1 MGRVTRLAAAVAI
14 GALVAGGPAVGA
26 QTVDERASA
35 RDVVKT
41 RGDAVVMVL
50 ATIKLRINIG
60 GREQASDQATQA
72 NATVLDGTGLTVL
85 SLSSLQ
91 PDDVMTRSLSQRV
104 PSGTKVDVTSEPSDI
119 RMHLADGR
127 EVAAKL
133 VLRDED
139 LDLAFIR
146 PTEAP
151 ASPMTS
157 VDAVGAAP
165 AILDPVMLVQRTSE
179 ATGWQTAASLGS
191 VQLVIDKPRTYYQV
205 AIPTMGGNGLGAP
218 VFDLA
223 GHFVGVVV
231 LRNTGSRGTAAPG
244 VLPGVD
250 IRDIAKQAPAVK

>member
-1 MGRVTRLAAAVAI
+1 MRLPGLMLLLAIAA
-14 GALVAGGPAVGA
+14 GAAPAAA
-26 QTVDERASA
+26 QTVDERATA
-35 RDVVKT
+35 RDVVKK
-41 RGDAVVMVL
+41 RGDAVIMVL

-60 GREQASDQATQA
+60 GREQSSDQATQA
-72 NATVLDGTGLTVL
+72 NATVLDSTGLTVL

-91 PDDVMTRSLSQRV
+91 PDDVMSRTLSQRV
-104 PSGTKVDVTSEPSDI
+104 GGGTRVDVTSEPSDI

-127 EVAAKL
+127 ELAAKL

-151 ASPMTS
+151 ATPLTFI
-157 VDAVGAAP
+157 DAAGATP
-165 AILDPVMLVQRTSE
+165 SILDPIMLLQRTGES
-179 ATGWQTAASLGS
+179 TGWVPAASLGNI
-191 VQLVIDKPRTYYQV
+191 QLVIDKPRTYYQV
-205 AIPTMGGNGLGAP
+205 AIPTIGGTGLGSP

-223 GHFVGVVV
+223 GHFVGVIV

-244 VLPGVD
+244 VLPGAD

>member
-1 MGRVTRLAAAVAI
+1 MRIAAALALGAVVAAWSI
-14 GALVAGGPAVGA
+14 GARA
-26 QTVDERASA
+26 QTTDERASA
-35 RDVVKT
+35 RDVVKK

-60 GREQASDQATQA
+60 GREQSTDQATQA

-91 PDDVMTRSLSQRV
+91 PDDVMTRTLSQRV
-104 PSGTKVDVTSEPSDI
+104 PSGTKVDVTSELSDM

-127 EVAAKL
+127 EIAAKL

-139 LDLAFIR
+139 LDLAFVR

-151 ASPMTS
+151 ATPMTS
-157 VDAVGAAP
+157 VDSAVASPG
-165 AILDPVMLVQRTSE
+165 ILDPVMLVQRTSE
-179 ATGWQTAASLGS
+179 ATGWQTAASLGN
-191 VQLVIDKPRTYYQV
+191 VQLVIDKPRTYYQI
-205 AIPTMGGNGLGAP
+205 AMPTTGGNGLGSP

-231 LRNTGSRGTAAPG
+231 LRNTGSRGSASPG
-244 VLPGVD
+244 VLPGSD

>member
-1 MGRVTRLAAAVAI
+1 MRLAGLVLLVIMAA
-14 GALVAGGPAVGA
+14 GARPAAA
-26 QTVDERASA
+26 QTVDERATA
-35 RDVVKT
+35 RDVVKK
-41 RGDAVVMVL
+41 RGDAVIMVL

-60 GREQASDQATQA
+60 GREQSSDQATQA
-72 NATVLDGTGLTVL
+72 NATILDGTGLTVL

-91 PDDVMTRSLSQRV
+91 PDDIMSRTLSQRV
-104 PSGTKVDVTSEPSDI
+104 GAGTKVDVTSEPSDI

-127 EVAAKL
+127 ELAARL

-151 ASPMTS
+151 GTPLTF
-157 VDAVGAAP
+157 VDAAGATP
-165 AILDPVMLVQRTSE
+165 AILDPVMLLQRTNE
-179 ATGWQTAASLGS
+179 ATGWLAAASLGNI
-191 VQLVIDKPRTYYQV
+191 QLVIDKPRTYYQV
-205 AIPTMGGNGLGAP
+205 AIPTLGGTGLGSP

-231 LRNTGSRGTAAPG
+231 LRNTGSRGTASPG
-244 VLPGVD
+244 VLPGAD

>member
-1 MGRVTRLAAAVAI
+1 MRLAGVLALGVVVAI
-14 GALVAGGPAVGA
+14 GSVVVRA
-26 QTVDERASA
+26 QTPDERASA
-35 RDVVKT
+35 RDVVRK

-60 GREQASDQATQA
+60 GREQSSDQATQA

-91 PDDVMTRSLSQRV
+91 PDEVMTRTLSQRV
-104 PSGTKVDVTSEPSDI
+104 PAGTKVDVTSEPSDI

-133 VLRDED
+133 ILRDED

-151 ASPMTS
+151 ATPMTS
-157 VDAVGAAP
+157 VDATNATP

-205 AIPTMGGNGLGAP
+205 AIPTTGGTGLGSP

-231 LRNTGSRGTAAPG
+231 LRNTGSRGTASPG
-244 VLPGVD
+244 VLPGSD
-250 IRDIAKQAPAVK
+250 IRDIAKQAPGVK